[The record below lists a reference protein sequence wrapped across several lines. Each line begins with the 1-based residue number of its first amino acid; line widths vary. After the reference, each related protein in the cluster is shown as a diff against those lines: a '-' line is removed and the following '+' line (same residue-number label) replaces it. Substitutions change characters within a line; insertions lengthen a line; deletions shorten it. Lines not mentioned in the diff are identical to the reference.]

1 MKTYTQHKLTD
12 AMLRRLSKTKN
23 GKSPGGTSTDALE
36 RRGLV
41 KTSRATVKS
50 EQTRTWRTEI
60 TDAGREALAQ
70 ARLEG
75 W

>member
-1 MKTYTQHKLTD
+1 MTRYTQHKLTD

-23 GKSPGGTSTDALE
+23 GKNPGGISTNALE

-41 KTSRATVKS
+41 KTTHINVTQGK
-50 EQTRTWRTEI
+50 TWTAEI
-60 TDAGREALAQ
+60 TDAGREALDQ
-70 ARLEG
+70 ARREG